1 MVSASGGTKKKRSE
15 WPRPLT
21 SSRGSKSYGRPALYP
36 KVSRDVW
43 IAEPKTQR
51 QEKCN
56 ITAKRAYTALDV
68 AKQLAKKADRK
79 QRHRDEEQDNLIRCQ
94 KRIESHII
102 NSEGKSEKEANS
114 LAKIDST
121 GVVKEE
127 AEAAYVAEVKRIE
140 RVYQDELQAAEKKK
154 ARIEGLKIKGLSPS

>member
-1 MVSASGGTKKKRSE
+1 M
-15 WPRPLT
+15 
-21 SSRGSKSYGRPALYP
+21 YP

-43 IAEPKTQR
+43 IAEPKRQR

-121 GVVKEE
+121 GIVKEE